1 MHPTHGSRYA
11 PEDALLAESTSAPFS
26 ASTRNIE
33 AVAVFAAFFAGVA
46 LLQLLSGAFS
56 SAFGG
61 YPDEPAHLVTSLL
74 ARDFLADANFQTLTH
89 PLQFARDYYY
99 HYPKVAIGHWPPL
112 FYAVAGIWFLIFGAS
127 RVAAIVFIAVTAAV
141 TATVI
146 YFTGKR
152 LVGIWAGIFAAA
164 LFVASPLVQES
175 SVRFM
180 SEHLSTLASLVS
192 ALSFARLARRG
203 RVADG
208 LLFGMAATLAILTHP
223 NAWALA
229 LLPPLTIAL
238 TNRWALLR
246 RWGLW
251 ASVLPPLL
259 IAVPWYVVT
268 LAMVED
274 GVGGGEPFW
283 VQGPK
288 FAWDIYA
295 GVGVVALVFA
305 LIGVWTTL
313 IRVRQRAAVA
323 PEWAALAA
331 LAIAL
336 FALHSIIPTG
346 AENRYMVPVIP
357 PVVLFAAA
365 GIDYV
370 ARRFAQ
376 RQAQTLMRAALPA
389 LVLGAFGIQCF
400 ALPLQLRNGGY
411 NAMVKDVASQLSNV
425 PQVWLVSS
433 NSTGEGSLVAAVA
446 LQERHPGG
454 YVLRGKTLLAGGDWL
469 WNNTEDRFDTPAKLS
484 ALLDQ
489 IPVTVVVIDDLIPTV
504 EKRPYQSRLKALV
517 GDETQRWVLV
527 GSYPQVDGGVTYPN
541 SLHVYARQPI
551 ADLRV
556 AAPAVDLDRL
566 KELMVRSELR

>member
-11 PEDALLAESTSAPFS
+11 PEDALLAEGASTPFS
-26 ASTRNIE
+26 ASTRGVE
-33 AVAVFAAFFAGVA
+33 AVVVFAAFFAAVV
-46 LLQLLSGAFS
+46 LLQQLSGAFS

-89 PLQFARDYYY
+89 PLQFARDFYY

-112 FYAVAGIWFLIFGAS
+112 FYAVAGVWFLTFGAS
-127 RVAAIVFIAVTAAV
+127 RLTAILFIAVTAAV

-152 LVGIWAGIFAAA
+152 LIGIWAGVLAAV

-192 ALSFARLARRG
+192 ALSFARLARSG
-203 RVADG
+203 RIADG

-229 LLPPLTIAL
+229 VLPLLTMAF
-238 TNRWALLR
+238 TNCWWLLR

-251 ASVLPPLL
+251 ASTLPPLL

-274 GVGGGEPFW
+274 GVGGGEPLW
-283 VQGPK
+283 IQGPK

-295 GVGVVALVFA
+295 GVGVAALVFA
-305 LIGVWTTL
+305 LIGVWITL
-313 IRVRQRAAVA
+313 IQVRQRAVVA

-331 LAIAL
+331 LAVAL
-336 FALHSIIPTG
+336 FVLHSVIPTG
-346 AENRYMVPVIP
+346 AENRYMVPVIA
-357 PVVLFAAA
+357 PVVLFSAA
-365 GIDYV
+365 GVDYV
-370 ARRFAQ
+370 ARLARRWPYA
-376 RQAQTLMRAALPA
+376 LMRSGLAA
-389 LVLGAFGIQCF
+389 LVLAAFGIQCF

-411 NAMVKDVASQLSNV
+411 NAMVKDVASQLSNA

-433 NSTGEGSLVAAVA
+433 SSTGEGSLVAAVA
-446 LQERHPGG
+446 LQESHPAS

-469 WNNTEDRFDTPAKLS
+469 WNNTQDRFDTPAKLS

-504 EKRPYQSRLKALV
+504 EKRPYQNRLKALV
-517 GDETQRWVLV
+517 ADEPQRWALV

-551 ADLRV
+551 ADLRG
-556 AAPAVDLDRL
+556 AAPQVDLDRL